1 MPDFDFLSSLT
12 LENERVLLRPLRAE
26 DHALLLSVACE
37 DESLLRYGSR
47 HIHTPELLEVYIADA
62 LSNRE
67 KEMRYPFIVF
77 DKATANYAGSTSFY
91 GISNHDRR
99 LEIGYTW
106 YGRAFQRSGL
116 NRYTKLLLLSYA
128 FGELGFERVEFKID
142 ERNAASRKA
151 VERLGATQ
159 EGILRSHMVLPD
171 GFRRNTVY
179 YSILKSEWPAIQ
191 AQFPIF

>member
-1 MPDFDFLSSLT
+1 
-12 LENERVLLRPLRAE
+12 
-26 DHALLLSVACE
+26 
-37 DESLLRYGSR
+37 
-47 HIHTPELLEVYIADA
+47 
-62 LSNRE
+62 
-67 KEMRYPFIVF
+67 
-77 DKATANYAGSTSFY
+77 
-91 GISNHDRR
+91 
-99 LEIGYTW
+99 
-106 YGRAFQRSGL
+106 
-116 NRYTKLLLLSYA
+116 LLSYA